1 MKIVSYLAFCVVA
14 CGAFAGEVFEHG
26 IYDAVPLDGAWE
38 MAYRPYAHESVDYP
52 RFEGVKVEGAVPGY
66 WEDMLDAFRAAGMKD
81 EFRNNPL
88 YGRQRLPITGW
99 ADDTT
104 LPNISGCFYY
114 RRTVELDR
122 TDAAVLAFE
131 GNLLDL
137 FEPGFSPAFFPA
149 FIDNSAF
156 PHDWFDRTSACARE
170 CSECGYCEQTLQLVA
185 KSFFKEAKGK

>member
-1 MKIVSYLAFCVVA
+1 MKIMPYLAFCVVA

-81 EFRNNPL
+81 EFRINPL
-88 YGRQRLPITGW
+88 YGRQTLPITGW

-122 TDAAVLAFE
+122 AGVAVLAFE
-131 GNLLDL
+131 GVRNQVHAWVNGA
-137 FEPGFSPAFFPA
+137 FVAFRAGFSTPF
-149 FIDNSAF
+149 
-156 PHDWFDRTSACARE
+156 E
-170 CSECGYCEQTLQLVA
+170 LVIPEGVL
-185 KSFFKEAKGK
+185 KKGVNEIVLAVSNDLNLG